1 MTLLELFA
9 LMRKHLAMVIAIPV
23 ACAVVVAAVCF
34 IVLPNVYTASTSMYV
49 LTKSGTNTDSITNSD
64 LSASQMLTNDV
75 ATLIKSSRVKAEA
88 AEAAGLDSLAGY
100 KVSVDNSTTTRLI
113 TISVESTDPEGSA
126 TVANQLAE
134 SADKIAQSVMDIQS
148 INVIDKAVAPTSPSG
163 PPRLLYTLI
172 ALLVGLFAAIAIIVI
187 SDMANTRVRSSEEA
201 SEMLDLPVI
210 GRIPVIRS

>member
-75 ATLIKSSRVKAEA
+75 ATLIKSSRVKVEA

-148 INVIDKAVAPTSPSG
+148 INVIDKAVPPTSPSG

-172 ALLVGLFAAIAIIVI
+172 ALLVGLFVAIAIIVI